1 MIHYD
6 STGNIIVEGNKVKFR
21 GEIYTIKRF
30 LDSWGACNTPQI
42 EFVEEQHVPEI
53 ADEISID
60 LIC

>member
-6 STGNIIVEGNKVKFR
+6 STGKIVVVGDKVKFR

-30 LDSWGACNTPQI
+30 LDTKGACNTSQI
-42 EFVEEQHVPEI
+42 EFVEEQHIPEI

-60 LIC
+60 KL